1 MRGAYGWCFG
11 ASFAPALHPLP
22 FSRAPPS
29 WLFSWVGILGCA
41 GAGKKG
47 AKLEEDVVK
56 ALDFDGLLQR
66 QVSLFFSFFFVNR
79 CMSLLSMMMGWDA
92 E

>member
-66 QVSLFFSFFFVNR
+66 QVSLFFLF
-79 CMSLLSMMMGWDA
+79 SLLIVA
-92 E
+92 CLCCL